1 MVTKNHRN
9 FCLFFVFIM
18 NSEWLDTKLLSRV
31 EEYCKE
37 NGFDFAERVNTYIR
51 DGFTKER
58 FGEVPPFFEKE
69 AQQVPEEKP
78 LVVNR
83 YTMKVEARKLVRK
96 TKPESTADT
105 SESEQKP
112 AKRRKLNVK

>member
-1 MVTKNHRN
+1 M
-9 FCLFFVFIM
+9 
-18 NSEWLDTKLLSRV
+18 LSRV

-69 AQQVPEEKP
+69 EEQVPEEKP

-83 YTMKVEARKLVRK
+83 YTMTVEARKPVHK
-96 TKPESTADT
+96 PKPKPESATGT
-105 SESEQKP
+105 TESEQKP